1 MKCDTRFVSKLLLA
15 SILLTA
21 VGCAFV
27 NENDGAATYVDD
39 GVVTARIK
47 EAISTE
53 PGLKYAKINVET
65 SNGIVQ
71 LSGIV
76 NSDADVAHAILV
88 ARGVDGV
95 RLVKKDMLL
104 K

>member
-1 MKCDTRFVSKLLLA
+1 MKSHIKFGYKVLLA
-15 SILLTA
+15 SMILMA
-21 VGCAFV
+21 NGCVLV
-27 NENDGAATYVDD
+27 NENDGTATDVDD
-39 GVVTARIK
+39 RVVAARIK

-53 PGLKYAKINVET
+53 PALRYARINVET

-71 LSGIV
+71 LSGFV
-76 NSDADVAHAILV
+76 NSDANIASAVVV

-95 RLVKKDMLL
+95 RSVKKDMLL